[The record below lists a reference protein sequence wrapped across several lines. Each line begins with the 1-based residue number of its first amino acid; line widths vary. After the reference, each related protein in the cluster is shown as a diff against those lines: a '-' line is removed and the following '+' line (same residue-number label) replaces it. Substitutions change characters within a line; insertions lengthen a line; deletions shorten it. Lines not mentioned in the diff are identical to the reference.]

1 MTGNINFIS
10 PQKIKDNNIQNKNH
24 PGNKKIGWLLF
35 VFALIGLVIGL
46 GLNSLRPNNTIGKV
60 DYNISLQIAHRSF
73 DPSLEIISPGED
85 LSNLSVSLLPGQ
97 KIEKYFYLKVK
108 SPGAWRLFAYLENKK
123 KITDA
128 QLLEDFPS
136 VMLSGSVSATESAIK
151 IKDNSVPLIPNNG
164 NVEIASGG
172 PTNSE
177 GVLIKFLL
185 TISSKSNKSFNE
197 LIGDLGFNLVQVQ
210 D

>member
-1 MTGNINFIS
+1 M
-10 PQKIKDNNIQNKNH
+10 
-24 PGNKKIGWLLF
+24 
-35 VFALIGLVIGL
+35 
-46 GLNSLRPNNTIGKV
+46 
-60 DYNISLQIAHRSF
+60 
-73 DPSLEIISPGED
+73 
-85 LSNLSVSLLPGQ
+85 
-97 KIEKYFYLKVK
+97 
-108 SPGAWRLFAYLENKK
+108 
-123 KITDA
+123 
-128 QLLEDFPS
+128 
-136 VMLSGSVSATESAIK
+136 
-151 IKDNSVPLIPNNG
+151 PLIPNNG